1 MAQFLCVCVCALEA
15 AIEQH
20 QNQQPTSCS
29 PEEGRYFPRVIYYDA
44 QSVRLL
50 LLLLLLMR
58 NRKECKMANSLLL
71 LLLLLIRSTVSGL

>member
-1 MAQFLCVCVCALEA
+1 MAQFLCVCVCVLEA

-50 LLLLLLMR
+50 LLLMMMR

-71 LLLLLIRSTVSGL
+71 LLLVIRSIVSGL